1 MWELDYK
8 ESWAPKNWWFQ
19 LWCWRRLL
27 RVPWTAK
34 RSNQSILKS
43 VSPEYLLEEL
53 MLNLKLQY
61 FGHLMRRIESFEKT
75 LMLGKIECQRRGR
88 QRMQRLDGITNSM
101 DMSLSKLWEL
111 VMGSRAWHAAVR
123 GVWKSRTWWSD
134 WTELSNPKTLSL
146 QKIHV
151 LTNQWS
157 KLKSKGKYLLEI
169 NEILNKED
177 NSWDSACCNCT
188 RGAVLCLFYWLNS
201 LLFSAHWTFIRT
213 NWNILPARV

>member
-1 MWELDYK
+1 
-8 ESWAPKNWWFQ
+8 
-19 LWCWRRLL
+19 
-27 RVPWTAK
+27 
-34 RSNQSILKS
+34 
-43 VSPEYLLEEL
+43 

-61 FGHLMRRIESFEKT
+61 FGHLIRRTDSLKKT
-75 LMLGKIECQRRGR
+75 LMLGKTEGGRRRGQQRMRWLDGITDSMGGR
-88 QRMQRLDGITNSM
+88 QRMRWLDGITNSM

-111 VMGSRAWHAAVR
+111 VMVSRAWRAAVH
-123 GVWKSRTWWSD
+123 GVWKSRTWLSD
-134 WTELSNPKTLSL
+134 WTELRNPKTVSL

-177 NSWDSACCNCT
+177 KSWDSACCNCA
-188 RGAVLCLFYWLNS
+188 RGAVLCLSYWLNS